1 MNQNHQ
7 QVAEQEISFSN
18 VHFWHWFLLLFRGFD
33 EEKELNLDEAIQEAV
48 GLDPYNKEL
57 ATWYQS
63 FLPSE
68 NNSIRNYQ
76 FSISADIRVDIQFA
90 QEQIN
95 YYLND
100 LYIGNLGG
108 HFEAWFFTLEELL
121 SFQLNDQHFLLLLA
135 MLGVEPQQTLDVRIQ
150 ISKRLNNIPS
160 FQGQQDY
167 IANCIVNGLR
177 MNQEFY
183 QDEQIGIS
191 NRQNHSMRN
200 VELYPDDLEHI
211 KTINLILK
219 HD

>member
-1 MNQNHQ
+1 MNQNH

-57 ATWYQS
+57 AAWYQS
-63 FLPSE
+63 FLLSE

-76 FSISADIRVDIQFA
+76 FSISADIWVDIQFA

-108 HFEAWFFTLEELL
+108 HFEAWFFTLEEFL

-135 MLGVEPQQTLDVRIQ
+135 MLGVEPQQTLDAKIQ
-150 ISKRLNNIPS
+150 ISKRLNNIQT

-177 MNQEFY
+177 MGQEFY

-200 VELYPDDLEHI
+200 VELYPDGLEQI

>member
-1 MNQNHQ
+1 MNQNH
-7 QVAEQEISFSN
+7 QVAEQEISFFN

-68 NNSIRNYQ
+68 NNTIRNYQ
-76 FSISADIRVDIQFA
+76 FSISADIWVDIQFA

-121 SFQLNDQHFLLLLA
+121 SFQLNDQHFLILLA

-167 IANCIVNGLR
+167 IANCIVNGLK

-183 QDEQIGIS
+183 QDEQIGIL

>member
-1 MNQNHQ
+1 MNQNH

-18 VHFWHWFLLLFRGFD
+18 VRFWHWFLLLFRGFD

-57 ATWYQS
+57 AAWYQS
-63 FLPSE
+63 FLLSE

-76 FSISADIRVDIQFA
+76 FSISADIWVDIQFA

-108 HFEAWFFTLEELL
+108 HFEAWFFTLEEFL

-135 MLGVEPQQTLDVRIQ
+135 MLGVEPQQTLDAKIQ
-150 ISKRLNNIPS
+150 ISKRLNNIQT

-177 MNQEFY
+177 MGQEFY

-200 VELYPDDLEHI
+200 VELYPDGLEQI

>member
-57 ATWYQS
+57 AAWYQS
-63 FLPSE
+63 FLLSE

-76 FSISADIRVDIQFA
+76 FSISADIWVDIQFA

-108 HFEAWFFTLEELL
+108 HFEAWFFTLEEFL

-135 MLGVEPQQTLDVRIQ
+135 MLGVEPQQTLDAKIQ
-150 ISKRLNNIPS
+150 ISKRLNNIQT

-183 QDEQIGIS
+183 QDEQIGIL
-191 NRQNHSMRN
+191 NRQNHSMHN
-200 VELYPDDLEHI
+200 VELYPDDLEQI

>member
-63 FLPSE
+63 FLLSE

-76 FSISADIRVDIQFA
+76 FSISADIWVDIQFA

-183 QDEQIGIS
+183 QDEQIGIL

-200 VELYPDDLEHI
+200 VELYPDGLEQI

>member
-1 MNQNHQ
+1 MNQNH

-18 VHFWHWFLLLFRGFD
+18 VYFWHWFLLLLRGFD

-48 GLDPYNKEL
+48 GLDPYSKEL
-57 ATWYQS
+57 AAWYQS

-76 FSISADIRVDIQFA
+76 FSISADIRVDIQFT

-100 LYIGNLGG
+100 LYIGNLSG

-121 SFQLNDQHFLLLLA
+121 SFQLNDQHFLLLLT
-135 MLGVEPQQTLDVRIQ
+135 MLGVEPQQTLEAKIQ
-150 ISKRLNNIPS
+150 ISKRLNNILL

-167 IANCIVNGLR
+167 IANFIVNGLK

-183 QDEQIGIS
+183 QDEQIGIL

-219 HD
+219 HE

>member
-7 QVAEQEISFSN
+7 QVAEQEISFCN

-57 ATWYQS
+57 AAWYQS
-63 FLPSE
+63 FLLSE

-76 FSISADIRVDIQFA
+76 YSISADIWVDIQFA

-108 HFEAWFFTLEELL
+108 HFEAWFFTLEEFL

-135 MLGVEPQQTLDVRIQ
+135 MLGVEPQQTLDAKIQ
-150 ISKRLNNIPS
+150 ISKRLNNIQT
-160 FQGQQDY
+160 F
-167 IANCIVNGLR
+167 
-177 MNQEFY
+177 
-183 QDEQIGIS
+183 
-191 NRQNHSMRN
+191 
-200 VELYPDDLEHI
+200 
-211 KTINLILK
+211 
-219 HD
+219 

>member
-57 ATWYQS
+57 AAWYQS
-63 FLPSE
+63 FLLSE

-76 FSISADIRVDIQFA
+76 FSISADIWVDIQFA

-108 HFEAWFFTLEELL
+108 HFEAWFFTLEEFL

-135 MLGVEPQQTLDVRIQ
+135 MLGVEPQQTLDAKIQ
-150 ISKRLNNIPS
+150 ISKRLNNIQT

-183 QDEQIGIS
+183 QDEQIGIL

-200 VELYPDDLEHI
+200 VELYPDGLEQI

>member
-57 ATWYQS
+57 AAWYQS
-63 FLPSE
+63 FLLSE

-76 FSISADIRVDIQFA
+76 FSISADIWVDIQFA

-108 HFEAWFFTLEELL
+108 HFEAWFFTLEEFL

-135 MLGVEPQQTLDVRIQ
+135 MLGVEPQQTLDAKIQ
-150 ISKRLNNIPS
+150 ISKRLNNIQT

-183 QDEQIGIS
+183 QDEQIGIL

-200 VELYPDDLEHI
+200 VELYPDDLEQI